1 MSNTLDVA
9 KTYQQM
15 TPEKQAIVDYS
26 INLAMGFPD
35 TEKLDIQ
42 PVFNTMSD
50 DEKLVLF
57 YLTDQ
62 ALQASVKHDFLR
74 DGDYLEHYGV
84 RGMRW
89 GIRRATTRGGTPP
102 SKRKAKVDEG
112 VKKDEPNKD
121 EPKKKSVKDLSDS
134 ELNER
139 IRRLQA
145 EKQYAQLTTPEKAK
159 SVVKEVLANSAKSI
173 AGQVL
178 TQVGTAYI
186 SKAVG
191 VNLNKALPEA
201 YRVTGGKK
209 K

>member
-1 MSNTLDVA
+1 MVKIYFGVLPRD
-9 KTYQQM
+9 
-15 TPEKQAIVDYS
+15 EE
-26 INLAMGFPD
+26 
-35 TEKLDIQ
+35 TEAEQ
-42 PVFNTMSD
+42 
-50 DEKLVLF
+50 
-57 YLTDQ
+57 
-62 ALQASVKHDFLR
+62 
-74 DGDYLEHYGV
+74 YGV
-84 RGMRW
+84 RGQRW
-89 GIRRATTRGGTPP
+89 GFRKATTRGGTPA

-112 VKKDEPNKD
+112 VNKD

-145 EKQYAQLTTPEKAK
+145 EKQYAQLTTPEKSK

-191 VNLNKALPEA
+191 VNLNKALPEE